1 MHGLAYHVQNPLV
14 HLEEMEFR
22 IDSTQLNNLLIRH
35 ATCSESL
42 LYGYQNTYFSSVL
55 LDSDIWDN
63 LNELQLVVLA
73 HKVPT

>member
-22 IDSTQLNNLLIRH
+22 IDSTQFNNLLIRH
-35 ATCSESL
+35 ATCFKSL
-42 LYGYQNTYFSSVL
+42 FYGHQNSYFSAVL

-63 LNELQLVVLA
+63 FNELQLVVLA
-73 HKVPT
+73 DKVPT